1 MRAVDILLKKRRG
14 AELSADEIEYLIS
27 GYVSGE
33 VPDYQMSAFLT
44 SVCFRSM
51 TERETDAMCRA
62 MRDSGDVLDLSRF
75 GESSCDKHSTG
86 GVGDKT
92 SLVVCPIIASLGLV
106 TAKMSGRGLGHT
118 GGTVDKLESIPG
130 FKSALSPREFMEQ
143 AERCGIVLTGQSARL
158 APADGLIYALRDAT
172 STVDSIPLIATSIM
186 SKKLAGGASNIALD
200 VKVGSGAFMKTEAE
214 AEKLAREMV
223 RLGRAAGKNVEA
235 VLTDMD
241 EPLGRAV
248 GNSLEV
254 IEAVDVLTGRSH
266 GRLRDLCLTLASH
279 LVSMARGI
287 SDAEALAEVTGAVDS
302 GAAFEKMTE
311 WISVQGGDARYLEN
325 TELFEKAPCVKELK
339 ARSGGTVLSL
349 DAEKIGRVSSA
360 LGAGRMKKGDR
371 VDPAAGLLLS
381 VSVGDTLRP
390 EDTVATLFTS
400 NEDNFAEAE
409 RLFFEALSIG
419 DGKKEPS
426 PLVIGTVK

>member
-14 AELSADEIEYLIS
+14 AELSDDEIDYLVS

-62 MRDSGDVLDLSRF
+62 MRDSGDVLDLSCF
-75 GESSCDKHSTG
+75 GELSCDKHSTG

-92 SLVVCPIIASLGLV
+92 SLVVCPIAASLGLV

-130 FKSALSPREFMEQ
+130 FKSVLSPREFMEQ
-143 AERCGIVLTGQSARL
+143 AERVGIVLTGQSARL

-186 SKKLAGGASNIALD
+186 SKKLAGGAFNIALD
-200 VKVGSGAFMKTEAE
+200 VKVGSGAFMKTKDE

-223 RLGRAAGKNVEA
+223 RLGRAAGKNTEA

-241 EPLGRAV
+241 EPLGCAV

-254 IEAVDVLTGRSH
+254 IEAVDVLKGRSC
-266 GRLRDLCLTLASH
+266 GRLRKLCLTLASH

-287 SDAEALAEVTGAVDS
+287 SDTEAFAEVTRALDS

-311 WISVQGGDARYLEN
+311 WISAQGGDARYLEN

-339 ARSGGTVLSL
+339 CERDGTVLSL

-360 LGAGRMKKGDR
+360 LGAGRMKKGDM
-371 VDPAAGLLLS
+371 VDPGAGLLLS
-381 VSVGDTLRP
+381 VCVGDTLRRG
-390 EDTVATLFTS
+390 DTVATLFTS

-409 RLFFEALSIG
+409 RLFFEALSVG
-419 DGKKEPS
+419 EGKKEAF
-426 PLVIGTVK
+426 PLIIGTVK